1 MRIFSSLS
9 GAGLA
14 VTGDFLTSNG
24 KTREAQFSPFLFP
37 TEAIVDCPALP
48 AAAVSVAPRTEP
60 LFQTLYTE
68 LHRLA
73 RCELARRG
81 TDLSIGATSLL
92 HEAWLNMAA
101 HGERAVFPD
110 RGRFMAYAA
119 KVMRRLIVDY
129 ARNRHAFKRGG
140 AFEITSLDTNASE
153 DLANAHELNK
163 ISEALDELAEVDRS
177 LAEIVDLK
185 FFCGFTLEEIAEI
198 KAISERTVRRS
209 WEKARLYLYESISS
223 ELPA

>member
-1 MRIFSSLS
+1 MECQ
-9 GAGLA
+9 G
-14 VTGDFLTSNG
+14 
-24 KTREAQFSPFLFP
+24 SPSA
-37 TEAIVDCPALP
+37 AIRVVPG
-48 AAAVSVAPRTEP
+48 TEP
-60 LFQTLYTE
+60 LFQTLYAE

-101 HGERAVFPD
+101 HDQSALFPD

-129 ARNRHAFKRGG
+129 ARNRHALKRGG
-140 AFEITSLDTNASE
+140 AFELTSLDTDAAEN
-153 DLANAHELNK
+153 LANAHQLEK
-163 ISEALDELAEVDRS
+163 ISDALDELAEVDRP

-185 FFCGFTLEEIAEI
+185 FFCGFSLQEIAEI
-198 KAISERTVRRS
+198 KQVSERTVRRN
-209 WEKARLYLYESISS
+209 WEKARLYLFESFSS
-223 ELPA
+223 DLPA